1 MMHRS
6 WSLLASALLLAAP
19 SAHAATGRDGEVRA
33 VSLVPASGK
42 AELVIQIQGAVQV
55 TDRTLSDP
63 SRIVLDIAGAT
74 LGSGMNRSA
83 YDGVKRAG
91 VTNVRLSQYT
101 PDVVRVVMDVE
112 RLVPYRIERTDDAI
126 HVSFGSDQGFLAW
139 NGGSVTAVRD
149 RAVAVA
155 PVPAPVTE
163 LASAREEPMSAAA
176 SSDARLLN
184 RAMGR
189 SSQNRNIPR
198 ITVSWNNASIEEVIG
213 GFQAISGQSI
223 ILGKE
228 IKRSVTAEIIDKP
241 WTEAFYA
248 ILAAQGLT
256 AQEMPGGI
264 LRVDQPSNL
273 AEIDSLEQRE
283 THVVR
288 VNYAR
293 VGELV
298 ASLKGILTKRGA
310 AVADSATNS
319 VILTDVRSNI
329 DFVVDFVS
337 QLDLKPK
344 TVSIQAKII
353 FVDRTDL
360 EQLGF
365 KYDIGSR
372 QQYFNKVISRPD
384 PLKGGNPSDPGVN
397 VVNLGGNQIAAIG
410 NGDEN
415 ISHSALDL
423 IFSTAIGGF
432 SITSFL
438 QALEQVNLSDVQAE
452 PPITTQDNKQAS
464 IRVGEDIPI
473 RVIDANA
480 PTAAGQAVRANVQ
493 FRETGIKLLVTPHVT
508 NDGQISLDLSTER
521 SSLQELAA
529 ADLGFIISKQET
541 KNQLLVS
548 DGETAVIGGLTVT
561 TVTKTRSGI
570 PLLSSLPLIGG
581 LFSFSS
587 NNENRKDL
595 IILVTPRIVGDS
607 KVVPES

>member
-19 SAHAATGRDGEVRA
+19 SVHAATGRDGEVRA
-33 VSLVPASGK
+33 VSLVPTSGK
-42 AELVIQIQGAVQV
+42 AELVIQIQGAVQI
-55 TDRTLSDP
+55 TDRTLTDP

-74 LGSGMNRSA
+74 LGAGMNRST

-91 VTNVRLSQYT
+91 VLNVRLSQYT

-112 RLVPYRIERTDDAI
+112 RLVPYRIERSDADI
-126 HVSFGSDQGFLAW
+126 RVSFGTDQGFLAW

-149 RAVAVA
+149 QAVAVA
-155 PVPAPVTE
+155 PAPVAT
-163 LASAREEPMSAAA
+163 LAVATVQPEPAASAAA
-176 SSDARLLN
+176 RADAGTLN

-189 SSQNRNIPR
+189 TQARGVPR

-213 GFQAISGQSI
+213 GFQVISGQSI
-223 ILGKE
+223 ILGKD
-228 IKRSVTAEIIDKP
+228 IKRTVTAEIIDKP

-248 ILAAQGLT
+248 ILAAQGLS

-293 VGELV
+293 VGELIG
-298 ASLKGILTKRGA
+298 SLKGILTKRGTA
-310 AVADSATNS
+310 IADSATNS

-329 DFVVDFVS
+329 DGVVDFVS

-344 TVSIQAKII
+344 SVSIQAKII

-372 QQYFNKVISRPD
+372 EQFYNKVVSRPD
-384 PLKGGNPSDPGVN
+384 PLKGGNPYDPGVN
-397 VVNLGGNQIAAIG
+397 VVNLGGNQIAAVG
-410 NGDEN
+410 NGDAVVKN
-415 ISHSALDL
+415 PALDL
-423 IFSTAIGGF
+423 LFSTAIGGF

-452 PPITTQDNKQAS
+452 PTITTLDNKQAS

-473 RVIDANA
+473 RVIDANG

-521 SSLQELAA
+521 SSLQTLAA
-529 ADLGFIISKQET
+529 ADLGFIVAKQET
-541 KNQLLVS
+541 RNQLLVS

-561 TVTKTRSGI
+561 TVEKTRSGI
-570 PLLSSLPLIGG
+570 PLLSSLPLIGS

-587 NNENRKDL
+587 SSENRKDL
-595 IILVTPRIVGDS
+595 IILVTPRILGDT
-607 KVVPES
+607 KAVPES

>member
-6 WSLLASALLLAAP
+6 WTFLASVFLLAAP
-19 SAHAATGRDGEVRA
+19 SASAAIERDGEVRA
-33 VSLVPASGK
+33 VSLVPTSGK

-74 LGSGMNRSA
+74 LGAGMSRLA

-91 VTNVRLSQYT
+91 VLNVRLSQYT

-112 RLVPYRIERTDDAI
+112 RLVPYRVERSDEAI
-126 HVSFGSDQGFLAW
+126 RVSFGSDQGFLAW

-149 RAVAVA
+149 AAVAA
-155 PVPAPVTE
+155 APAPE
-163 LASAREEPMSAAA
+163 RSAEAPST
-176 SSDARLLN
+176 DP
-184 RAMGR
+184 RALTRVLGR
-189 SSQNRNIPR
+189 SQGQQIPR
-198 ITVSWNNASIEEVIG
+198 ISVTWTGASIEEVIS
-213 GFQAISGQSI
+213 GFQAASGRSI
-223 ILGKE
+223 ILGKD
-228 IKRSVTAEIIDKP
+228 IKRTVTATIDNQP
-241 WTEAFYA
+241 WPETFYA
-248 ILAAQGLT
+248 ILAAQGLS

-264 LRVDQPSNL
+264 IRVDMPSNL

-293 VGELV
+293 VGEL
-298 ASLKGILTKRGA
+298 ANSIKGVLTKRGVVNVDTA
-310 AVADSATNS
+310 SNS
-319 VILTDVRSNI
+319 LILTDTKSNI
-329 DFVVDFVS
+329 DYVVDFVT

-344 TVSIQAKII
+344 MVSIQAKII

-365 KYDIGSR
+365 KYDIGTR
-372 QQYFNKVISRPD
+372 DQFFNRIIQRPD
-384 PLKGGNPSDPGVN
+384 PLKSGNPYDPGVN
-397 VVNLGGNQIAAIG
+397 VINLGGNQIAAIG
-410 NGDEN
+410 NGDAVLRN
-415 ISHSALDL
+415 PALDL

-452 PPITTQDNKQAS
+452 PTVTTQDNKQAT

-480 PTAAGQAVRANVQ
+480 PTGAGQAVRANVQ

-508 NDGQISLDLSTER
+508 NDGQVSLDLATER
-521 SSLQELAA
+521 SSIQTLAA
-529 ADLGFIISKQET
+529 ADLGFIIAKQET
-541 KNQLLVS
+541 KNSLLVS
-548 DGETAVIGGLTVT
+548 DGETAVIGGLTIT
-561 TVTKTRSGI
+561 TVEKTRTGI
-570 PLLSSLPLIGG
+570 PLLSSLPLIGS
-581 LFSFSS
+581 LFSYSS
-587 NNENRKDL
+587 NTENRKDL
-595 IILVTPRIVGDS
+595 IILVTPRVLGDS
-607 KVVPES
+607 KAVPES

>member
-1 MMHRS
+1 MIRRS
-6 WSLLASALLLAAP
+6 WSLLASALILAAP
-19 SAHAATGRDGEVRA
+19 SARAATVRDGEVRA

-55 TDRTLSDP
+55 TDRTLTDP
-63 SRIVLDIAGAT
+63 SRIVLDISGAT
-74 LGSGMNRSA
+74 LGTGMNRSA

-91 VTNVRLSQYT
+91 VLNVRLSQYT
-101 PDVVRVVMDVE
+101 PEVVRVVMDVE
-112 RLVPYRIERTDDAI
+112 RLVPYRVERTDEAI
-126 HVSFGSDQGFLAW
+126 RVSFGSDQGFLAW
-139 NGGSVTAVRD
+139 NGGTVTAARD
-149 RAVAVA
+149 QVVAVA
-155 PVPAPVTE
+155 PAPAPASERAEPASGVTG
-163 LASAREEPMSAAA
+163 A
-176 SSDARLLN
+176 DARALS
-184 RAMGR
+184 RAMGK
-189 SSQNRNIPR
+189 SQGRTVPR
-198 ITVSWNNASIEEVIG
+198 ITVTWNNSSIEEVIA

-223 ILGKE
+223 ILGKD
-228 IKRSVTAEIIDKP
+228 IKRTVTAEIVDKP
-241 WTEAFYA
+241 WPEAFYA
-248 ILAAQGLT
+248 ILAAQGLS

-298 ASLKGILTKRGA
+298 GSLKGILSKRGT

-329 DFVVDFVS
+329 DAVVDFVG

-344 TVSIQAKII
+344 SVSIQAKII

-372 QQYFNKVISRPD
+372 EQFYNKIISRPD
-384 PLKGGNPSDPGVN
+384 PLKGGNPYDPGVN
-397 VVNLGGNQIAAIG
+397 VVNLGGNQVAAIG
-410 NGDEN
+410 NGDEI
-415 ISHSALDL
+415 ISHPALDL
-423 IFSTAIGGF
+423 LFSTAIGGF

-452 PPITTQDNKQAS
+452 PTISTQDNKQAS

-508 NDGQISLDLSTER
+508 NDGQISLDLATER
-521 SSLQELAA
+521 SSLQTLAA
-529 ADLGFIISKQET
+529 ADLGFIIAKQET
-541 KNQLLVS
+541 RNQLLVS

-561 TVTKTRSGI
+561 TVEKTRSGI
-570 PLLSSLPLIGG
+570 PLLSSLPLIGS

-587 NNENRKDL
+587 TRENRKDL
-595 IILVTPRIVGDS
+595 IILVTPRVLGDS
-607 KVVPES
+607 KVSPES

>member
-1 MMHRS
+1 MINRS

-19 SAHAATGRDGEVRA
+19 SARAATGRDGEVRA
-33 VSLVPASGK
+33 VSLVPTSGQ

-55 TDRTLSDP
+55 TDRTLTDP

-74 LGSGMNRSA
+74 LGAGMNRSA

-91 VTNVRLSQYT
+91 VLNVRLSQYA

-112 RLVPYRIERTDDAI
+112 RLVPYRIERTDEAI
-126 HVSFGSDQGFLAW
+126 RVSFGSGQGFLAW

-149 RAVAVA
+149 LALAAA
-155 PVPAPVTE
+155 PVPAPAVE
-163 LASAREEPMSAAA
+163 RAEPAPAPTNA
-176 SSDARLLN
+176 DKALN

-189 SSQNRNIPR
+189 NQGSNVPR
-198 ITVSWNNASIEEVIG
+198 ITVTWSNASIEEVIG
-213 GFQAISGQSI
+213 GFQAISGKSI
-223 ILGKE
+223 ILGKD

-241 WTEAFYA
+241 WPEAFYA
-248 ILAAQGLT
+248 ILAAQGLS

-298 ASLKGILTKRGA
+298 ASLKGILTKRGTA
-310 AVADSATNS
+310 IADSATNS
-319 VILTDVRSNI
+319 VILTDVRSNV
-329 DFVVDFVS
+329 DLVVDFVG

-344 TVSIQAKII
+344 SVSIQAKII

-372 QQYFNKVISRPD
+372 EAFYNKVVSRPD
-384 PLKGGNPSDPGVN
+384 PLKGGNPYDPGVN

-410 NGDEN
+410 NGDGVLKN
-415 ISHSALDL
+415 PALDL
-423 IFSTAIGGF
+423 LFSTAIGGW

-452 PPITTQDNKQAS
+452 PTITTLDNKQAS

-480 PTAAGQAVRANVQ
+480 PSSAGQAVRANVQ

-508 NDGQISLDLSTER
+508 NDGQISLDLATER
-521 SSLQELAA
+521 SSIQTLAA
-529 ADLGFIISKQET
+529 ADLGFIVAKQET
-541 KNQLLVS
+541 RNQLLVS

-561 TVTKTRSGI
+561 TVEKTRSGI
-570 PLLSSLPLIGG
+570 PLLSSLPLIGS
-581 LFSFSS
+581 LFSYTSS
-587 NNENRKDL
+587 SENRKDL
-595 IILVTPRIVGDS
+595 IILVTPRILGDS

>member
-1 MMHRS
+1 MIHRS

-19 SAHAATGRDGEVRA
+19 SVHAANGRDGEVRA

-55 TDRTLSDP
+55 TDRTLTDP
-63 SRIVLDIAGAT
+63 NRIVLDIAGAT
-74 LGSGMNRSA
+74 LGTGMNRSA

-91 VTNVRLSQYT
+91 VLNVRLSQYT

-112 RLVPYRIERTDDAI
+112 RLVPYRVERSDEAI
-126 HVSFGSDQGFLAW
+126 RVSFGSDQGFLAW

-149 RAVAVA
+149 QAMAAA
-155 PVPAPVTE
+155 PVPAPLSERVE
-163 LASAREEPMSAAA
+163 AAPA
-176 SSDARLLN
+176 VPASDARALN
-184 RAMGR
+184 RVMGR
-189 SSQNRNIPR
+189 SQARPATR
-198 ITVSWNNASIEEVIG
+198 ITVSWSNASIEEVIG
-213 GFQAISGQSI
+213 AFQAISGKSI
-223 ILGKE
+223 ILGKD
-228 IKRSVTAEIIDKP
+228 IKRTVTAEINDQP
-241 WTEAFYA
+241 WPEAFYA
-248 ILAAQGLT
+248 ILAAQGLS

-298 ASLKGILTKRGA
+298 NSLKGILTKRGT

-329 DFVVDFVS
+329 DLVVDFVG

-344 TVSIQAKII
+344 SVSIQAKII

-372 QQYFNKVISRPD
+372 NQFFNRIVQRSD
-384 PLKGGNPSDPGVN
+384 PLKGGNSYDPGVN
-397 VVNLGGNQIAAIG
+397 VVNLGGNQVSAIG
-410 NGDEN
+410 NGDAVLRN
-415 ISHSALDL
+415 PALDL
-423 IFSTAIGGF
+423 LFSTAIGGF

-452 PPITTQDNKQAS
+452 PTITTQDNKQAF

-508 NDGQISLDLSTER
+508 NDGQISLDLATER
-521 SSLQELAA
+521 SSLQTLAA
-529 ADLGFIISKQET
+529 ADLGFIVAKQET
-541 KNQLLVS
+541 RNQLLVS

-561 TVTKTRSGI
+561 TVEKTRSGI
-570 PLLSSLPLIGG
+570 PLLSSLPLIGS
-581 LFSFSS
+581 LFSYTSTS
-587 NNENRKDL
+587 ENRKDL
-595 IILVTPRIVGDS
+595 IILVTPRILGDG

>member
-6 WSLLASALLLAAP
+6 WTFLASALLFAAP
-19 SAHAATGRDGEVRA
+19 SASASTERDGEVRA
-33 VSLVPASGK
+33 VSLVPSSGK
-42 AELVIQIQGAVQV
+42 AELVIQILGAVQV

-74 LGSGMNRSA
+74 LGAGMSRLA

-91 VTNVRLSQYT
+91 VLNVRLSQYT

-112 RLVPYRIERTDDAI
+112 RLVPYRIERSDEAI
-126 HVSFGSDQGFLAW
+126 RVSFGSDQGFLAW

-149 RAVAVA
+149 AALA
-155 PVPAPVTE
+155 AVPATVQPSEAPRTD
-163 LASAREEPMSAAA
+163 S
-176 SSDARLLN
+176 
-184 RAMGR
+184 RALTRALGR
-189 SSQNRNIPR
+189 SQGTQIPR
-198 ITVSWNNASIEEVIG
+198 ITVTWHNASIEEVIG
-213 GFQAISGQSI
+213 GFQAASGKSI
-223 ILGKE
+223 ILGKD
-228 IKRSVTAEIIDKP
+228 IKRTVTATIDDQP
-241 WTEAFYA
+241 WPEAFYA
-248 ILAAQGLT
+248 ILAAQGLS

-264 LRVDQPSNL
+264 IRVDQPSNL

-293 VGELV
+293 VGEL
-298 ASLKGILTKRGA
+298 ANSLKGVLTKRGT
-310 AVADSATNS
+310 VTADTATNS
-319 VILTDVRSNI
+319 LILTDTKSNI
-329 DFVVDFVS
+329 DFVVDFVN

-344 TVSIQAKII
+344 QVSIQAKII

-365 KYDIGSR
+365 KYDIGTR
-372 QQYFNKVISRPD
+372 DQFFNRIIQRPD
-384 PLKGGNPSDPGVN
+384 PLKGGNPYEPGVN
-397 VVNLGGNQIAAIG
+397 VINLGGNQIAAVG
-410 NGDEN
+410 NAN
-415 ISHSALDL
+415 AVLQNPALDL

-438 QALEQVNLSDVQAE
+438 QALEQVSLSDVQAE
-452 PPITTQDNKQAS
+452 PTVTTQDNKQAS

-493 FRETGIKLLVTPHVT
+493 FRETGIKLLVTPHIT
-508 NDGQISLDLSTER
+508 NDGQISLDLATER
-521 SSLQELAA
+521 SSLQLLAA
-529 ADLGFIISKQET
+529 ADLGFIVAKQET

-561 TVTKTRSGI
+561 TVEKTRTGI
-570 PLLSSLPLIGG
+570 PLLSSLPLIGS

-587 NNENRKDL
+587 TSENRKDL
-595 IILVTPRIVGDS
+595 IILVTPRILGDNRP
-607 KVVPES
+607 VPES